1 MNEMHRLR
9 PLWRALCE
17 SGEEF
22 VLATV
27 VTLEGSGYR
36 KAGARMLIAQ
46 DGRRAGTISGGC
58 LEAEVAKKAFWHTEN
73 GPAMRTY
80 STHAEDG
87 DVPYGMGCG
96 GVIHLLLERRET
108 AAPLLEAMDQAYDLR
123 LGLAV
128 ATQLSGAGV
137 GRRCWQMEGDAGM
150 AGSPDAQLQDE
161 LRAAAARRKSAGVDG
176 VFAEWMGARTGL
188 LIVGAGNDAQ
198 PLARAAHAMGWHV
211 SVMDGRSNLI
221 TRERFPEAD
230 GLQLLTPAALDGLLL
245 RPTDAVALMSHSLEQ
260 DRMALRSLLPR
271 DLAYLGVLGPRSR
284 TADMVAELAAEAAA
298 GKGSAGRDAELAAAW
313 MERLHAPMG
322 LELGGDGAESVA
334 LSILAEMQQT
344 LHGASGLPLRELRRN
359 AGASDALAH
368 GSVAVSRALTAS

>member
-9 PLWRALCE
+9 PLWRTLRE

-27 VTLEGSGYR
+27 VMLEGSGYR

-87 DVPYGMGCG
+87 DVPFGMGCG

-108 AAPLLEAMDQAYDLR
+108 AAPLLEAMERAYELR

-128 ATQLSGAGV
+128 ATQLSGEAV
-137 GRRCWQMEGDAGM
+137 GSRCWQMEGDTGM
-150 AGSPDAQLQDE
+150 AGSMDAQLRGE
-161 LRAAAARRKSAGVDG
+161 LLAVEARRKSAGVDG
-176 VFAEWMGARTGL
+176 IFAEWMEARTGL

-198 PLARAAHAMGWHV
+198 PLSRAAHAMGWHV

-230 GLQLLTPAALDGLLL
+230 ALQLLTPEALDCLML
-245 RPTDAVALMSHSLEQ
+245 RATDTVVLMSHSLEQ

-271 DLAYLGVLGPRSR
+271 ELAYLGVLGPRSR
-284 TADMVAELAAEAAA
+284 TADMVAELAAEAAS
-298 GKGSAGRDAELAAAW
+298 GKGMAGSHGELAAAW
-313 MERLHAPMG
+313 MEQLHAPMG

-334 LSILAEMQQT
+334 LSILAEIQQT
-344 LHGASGLPLRELRRN
+344 LHQASGLPLRQLRRN
-359 AGASDALAH
+359 TGAAVGAAL
-368 GSVAVSRALTAS
+368 RAS